1 MQSFPEEFFN
11 QRTENSNATEDEW
24 VIDLRDEVILS
35 SLHVVLSLCEK
46 TQSCAKTNFCKV
58 ASKPF

>member
-1 MQSFPEEFFN
+1 MQSFLEEFFN

-46 TQSCAKTNFCKV
+46 TELCQDEFL
-58 ASKPF
+58 